1 MINDL
6 RPSNAK
12 SWKFVDDTTLGEV
25 VKRDDHSRIQY
36 AVEEVVKWSR
46 GNKLV
51 LNGDKCKEMVIDFS
65 KSKQPFDSISLGSIE
80 LERVGFAKV
89 LGLIFSENLT
99 WNRHVEKIITKGNQR
114 MFFII
119 QLKRAGI
126 PVDDIV
132 TFYCTCIRPVL
143 EYCSPVFHHGLPKYL
158 PDDIERVQKRA
169 LKIISPSMSY
179 ADNLTRFNL
188 QSLKARREDHCRR
201 LFSTVLSDQTH
212 KLLPPENNSHYNL
225 RTKRRFQRFVSKTN
239 RFNNT
244 FFTRHV

>member
-1 MINDL
+1 MTS
-6 RPSNAK
+6 RSPSSPSTPSVWARL
-12 SWKFVDDTTLGEV
+12 SWNEWALQ
-25 VKRDDHSRIQY
+25 RSWAWI
-36 AVEEVVKWSR
+36 
-46 GNKLV
+46 L
-51 LNGDKCKEMVIDFS
+51 
-65 KSKQPFDSISLGSIE
+65 
-80 LERVGFAKV
+80 
-89 LGLIFSENLT
+89 
-99 WNRHVEKIITKGNQR
+99 IITKGNKR

-132 TFYCTCIRPVL
+132 TFYCTCFRPVL

-158 PDDIERVQKRA
+158 SDDIERVQKRA

-188 QSLKARREDHCRR
+188 QSLKACREDHCCR

-212 KLLPPENNSHYNL
+212 KLRALLPPENNSHYNL

-244 FFTRHV
+244 FLPAM